1 MSVRPQ
7 LYLSVVP
14 SPILPG
20 LPVLVHPKCVT
31 ELPSKILVTNQPL
44 SGKSA
49 VGLSVG
55 FRVGEVLGD
64 LVGVVVGAFD
74 GLLVGDKLGER
85 VGLVVGSGGITGDR
99 KMKERYWWA
108 SGVNGQTLFDSIK
121 CSNLR
126 IPVISNSAKLT
137 PV

>member
-1 MSVRPQ
+1 MSVLPQ
-7 LYLSVVP
+7 LYRSVVP

-31 ELPSKILVTNQPL
+31 WASLKMLVTNQPL

-64 LVGVVVGAFD
+64 FE
-74 GLLVGDKLGER
+74 GETY
-85 VGLVVGSGGITGDR
+85 V
-99 KMKERYWWA
+99 
-108 SGVNGQTLFDSIK
+108 
-121 CSNLR
+121 
-126 IPVISNSAKLT
+126 
-137 PV
+137 